1 MILTLVVYKQV
12 FWYLNFANH
21 GRKESFVSTANEPL
35 VGTLMTIGNL
45 TISITIKVKQKHVAA
60 TVFPLWHVS
69 FGEKV
74 LFQGWNFAL
83 LTVTWNST
91 GFYPCVLERKCF
103 IYFPLNS
110 LFLAPCSRSL
120 SSLSNYCQESFF
132 HTHLERHRWL
142 ISIDRFRT
150 KIFCREDCSLTL
162 ARCLVGFLVKNK
174 TFLFTLLQPVFLFFK
189 AYIEMVKK

>member
-60 TVFPLWHVS
+60 TVFPLWHVP

-83 LTVTWNST
+83 LTVAWNLT

-103 IYFPLNS
+103 IYFPFNS
-110 LFLAPCSRSL
+110 LLLAPCSRSL

-132 HTHLERHRWL
+132 SHSPGEAQVTHFDRSLPNENILSGRLLPNFSSFWMIVALLASLLKTKLSFLHYCNPFFFSSKHT
-142 ISIDRFRT
+142 
-150 KIFCREDCSLTL
+150 
-162 ARCLVGFLVKNK
+162 
-174 TFLFTLLQPVFLFFK
+174 
-189 AYIEMVKK
+189 